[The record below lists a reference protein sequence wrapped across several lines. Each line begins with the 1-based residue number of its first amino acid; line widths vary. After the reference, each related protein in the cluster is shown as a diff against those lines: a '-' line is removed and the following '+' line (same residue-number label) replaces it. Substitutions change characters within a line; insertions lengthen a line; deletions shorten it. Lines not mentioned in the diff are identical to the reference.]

1 MICLQYTAVRPDET
15 PHEAGVRLRNTMLR
29 LLCGIGSP
37 SVVAQPGEKPH
48 LADREDISFS
58 VSHSGSAVICALS
71 FPGVVEAADTCVI
84 YGGADAPEVGADVEL
99 VRDVGDVPR
108 LRRLADRFFPAGE
121 ADRLRGI
128 PDGEFPLA
136 FCETWTALESF
147 VKRTGEGF
155 RHGFSHV
162 DLSMVR
168 RVTDVLEIDGK
179 TYVVSVVYK

>member
-1 MICLQYTAVRPDET
+1 MICLQCTVPRPGET
-15 PHEAGVRLRNTMLR
+15 QHEAGIRLRDGMLR
-29 LLCGIGSP
+29 RFCGIDSP
-37 SVVAQPGEKPH
+37 SVMARGGEKPR
-48 LADREDISFS
+48 LADRSDISFS
-58 VSHSGSAVICALS
+58 VSHSESAVICALS
-71 FPGVVEAADTCVI
+71 FPGIAEAKDATVI
-84 YGGADAPEVGADVEL
+84 YGGADAPAVGADIEM

-136 FCETWTALESF
+136 FCQTWTALESF

-155 RHGFSHV
+155 RHGFSHI

-168 RVTDVLEIDGK
+168 RITDTWEIDGE
-179 TYVVSVVYK
+179 TYVVSVTF